1 MIRRDQINRALNYDW
16 AKMIRTM
23 TLFLAMVVALP
34 LAAEDLNREGRKDLY
49 TDKTFYFAT
58 WGGPGSGS
66 DEAQS
71 ARMQQ
76 FADAGITDLLPGANA
91 KRLKEIIA
99 MGNRCG
105 IRVHAWHWMMNV
117 GGSKICKENPDWYS
131 VNRLGQSCRDFHPY
145 VGYYN
150 FLSPFSPGAR
160 EYIKKGVREKS
171 QVAGLA
177 PVHFDYIRYVD
188 VILGA
193 DLQKK
198 YKHHG
203 GKLVQDRLLAEY
215 DFGYHPL
222 ARKEYKEKFG
232 VDPLEMDDTVENPAW
247 QQFRMN
253 AITTLVEEC
262 VEICHGAGTAAS
274 AAVFPFPQ
282 LGREYVRQDW
292 GHWNLDYFFPMAY
305 KKDHQGNMHWVGFAT
320 REGVREMGPEQLL
333 FTGVSV
339 GDYGDNMAD
348 FEEAIVQAHDN
359 GATGISFFA
368 ANSLSDKHL
377 AIIKKYDDKYN
388 K

>member
-1 MIRRDQINRALNYDW
+1 
-16 AKMIRTM
+16 
-23 TLFLAMVVALP
+23 
-34 LAAEDLNREGRKDLY
+34 
-49 TDKTFYFAT
+49 
-58 WGGPGSGS
+58 
-66 DEAQS
+66 
-71 ARMQQ
+71 
-76 FADAGITDLLPGANA
+76 
-91 KRLKEIIA
+91 
-99 MGNRCG
+99 
-105 IRVHAWHWMMNV
+105 
-117 GGSKICKENPDWYS
+117 
-131 VNRLGQSCRDFHPY
+131 
-145 VGYYN
+145 
-150 FLSPFSPGAR
+150 
-160 EYIKKGVREKS
+160 
-171 QVAGLA
+171 
-177 PVHFDYIRYVD
+177 

-203 GKLVQDRLLAEY
+203 GKLVQDKLLAEY
-215 DFGYHPL
+215 DFGFHPL

-232 VDPLEMDDTVENPAW
+232 VDPLEMDDTAENPAW

-262 VEICHGAGTAAS
+262 VEICHDAGTAAS

-320 REGVREMGPEQLL
+320 REGVREMSPEQLL

-348 FEEAIVQAHDN
+348 FEEAITQAHDN
-359 GATGISFFA
+359 GATGIAFFA
-368 ANSLSDKHL
+368 ANSLSEKHL
-377 AIIKKYDDKYN
+377 AIIKKYDVKYN